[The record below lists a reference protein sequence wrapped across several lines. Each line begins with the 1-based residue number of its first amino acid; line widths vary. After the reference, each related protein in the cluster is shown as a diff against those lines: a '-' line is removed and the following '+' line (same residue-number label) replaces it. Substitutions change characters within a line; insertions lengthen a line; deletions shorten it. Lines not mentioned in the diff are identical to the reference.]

1 MGTRTCKI
9 HELEPHDPLT
19 SIGVSQ
25 KFTNLDPHQAA
36 ALSARAKKTT
46 ARIAAAK
53 AKAEARD
60 RHQAGKEARRLA
72 KAKEKQR
79 NRTEAEAEAQQR
91 KKDRDAAEVERTNCK
106 AQEKQ
111 EEREAREE
119 RKRQDE
125 QERQDREDA
134 NRRKVHLA
142 GVAWG
147 FDDRA
152 GTRTGVS
159 SEDSAGCY
167 ASDGRGRQAEEAGT
181 DNLEE
186 FHDIG
191 RRTGRRWHRG
201 NTWGIEAGGPGKEV
215 QFESSTPISPKRP
228 KKLGDW
234 RR

>member
-91 KKDRDAAEVERTNCK
+91 KKDRDGKIAILKRSRMCGRLERSAKDRTNKNGRIEKMRTGARCIWRVSHGVLTIVL
-106 AQEKQ
+106 AQGLEYLQ
-111 EEREAREE
+111 RTQLDVTHRMVEGGRL
-119 RKRQDE
+119 KRLAQITSK
-125 QERQDREDA
+125 
-134 NRRKVHLA
+134 NSTTLA
-142 GVAWG
+142 GG
-147 FDDRA
+147 
-152 GTRTGVS
+152 
-159 SEDSAGCY
+159 
-167 ASDGRGRQAEEAGT
+167 
-181 DNLEE
+181 LEE
-186 FHDIG
+186 G
-191 RRTGRRWHRG
+191 GT
-201 NTWGIEAGGPGKEV
+201 EAIPGALKQAV
-215 QFESSTPISPKRP
+215 QGKRCS
-228 KKLGDW
+228 LSLVLL
-234 RR
+234 